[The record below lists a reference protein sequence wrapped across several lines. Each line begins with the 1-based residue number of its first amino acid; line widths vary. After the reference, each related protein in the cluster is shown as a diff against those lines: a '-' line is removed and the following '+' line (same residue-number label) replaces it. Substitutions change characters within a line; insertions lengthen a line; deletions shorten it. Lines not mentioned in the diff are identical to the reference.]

1 MNEVDSED
9 EVFINNNIFTS
20 TPSEKPARKR
30 KRSPVKTSP
39 RRTRQRSR
47 MSKSS
52 EYSGGDMEEDTV
64 GMSEMAKIA
73 LEMKKINDNIH
84 KMQKNIEITVAT
96 AVAPISIRLDE
107 NSKRIDK
114 IEKKQAN
121 ERK

>member
-1 MNEVDSED
+1 
-9 EVFINNNIFTS
+9 
-20 TPSEKPARKR
+20 
-30 KRSPVKTSP
+30 
-39 RRTRQRSR
+39 